1 MKISV
6 DTKEDSH
13 EDIKKIIKMLQNFV
27 GDHAYS
33 NQGNVFNDSP
43 PNIFEDD
50 TPSLNPIVDEGE
62 TNAFSAMFGD
72 DSPLPELPSNEEV
85 EEEKP
90 KSFKEM
96 QDSEIIPY

>member
-13 EDIKKIIKMLQNFV
+13 EDIRKIIRMLQNFV
-27 GDHAYS
+27 GDSAFS
-33 NQGNVFNDSP
+33 NQGNLFS
-43 PNIFEDD
+43 DD
-50 TPSLNPIVDEGE
+50 GPPSLDLEDSSSDEA

-72 DSPLPELPSNEEV
+72 DSPPLPDLPSKEEV

>member
-13 EDIKKIIKMLQNFV
+13 EDIRKIIKMLQNFV
-27 GDHAYS
+27 GDSAFS
-33 NQGNVFNDSP
+33 NQGSLFNDDP
-43 PNIFEDD
+43 
-50 TPSLNPIVDEGE
+50 PSLDSSDSSDEG

-72 DSPLPELPSNEEV
+72 DSPPLPDVPSNEEI

-90 KSFKEM
+90 KSFKDM
-96 QDSEIIPY
+96 QESEIIPY